1 MAIEDSP
8 AANNDNVATG
18 LAKAGQQFVE
28 QLLRLG
34 VDGFGPFSSAEQSA
48 REAMKGRSKEQAVK
62 VLVRNHCLVAGSQGF
77 VTNIGGFITMP
88 VTLPANIGA
97 AYLIQTHLAAA
108 IAHVHAQDLDS
119 DEVRTAI
126 LLCLLGN
133 AGTEVLKQLGIKVG
147 SKYTMTLI
155 KRIPMAVIHQINRRA
170 GFALVA
176 KYGTKRAAVTLAKG
190 VPFVGG
196 AVGGS
201 MDAVATAAVGK
212 FADKFFR
219 PASGA

>member
-1 MAIEDSP
+1 MPP
-8 AANNDNVATG
+8 ADVPDGPRAEVAR
-18 LAKAGQQFVE
+18 AGQQLVE

-34 VDGFGPFSSAEQSA
+34 IEGFGPFNSA
-48 REAMKGRSKEQAVK
+48 RESAQEALKGRTSEQAIK
-62 VLVRNHCLVAGSQGF
+62 VLIRNHCLIAGSQGF

-108 IAHVHAQDLDS
+108 IAHVHGHDLDGE
-119 DEVRTAI
+119 EVRTAI

-133 AGTEVLKQLGIKVG
+133 AGTEVVKQFGIKVG
-147 SKYTMTLI
+147 TKYTMTLI
-155 KRIPMAVIHQINRRA
+155 RRIPMTVIHQINRKA

-190 VPFVGG
+190 IPFVGG
-196 AVGGS
+196 GIGGT
-201 MDAVATAAVGK
+201 MDAVATGAVGT
-212 FADKFFR
+212 FARNFFD
-219 PASGA
+219 PKGT